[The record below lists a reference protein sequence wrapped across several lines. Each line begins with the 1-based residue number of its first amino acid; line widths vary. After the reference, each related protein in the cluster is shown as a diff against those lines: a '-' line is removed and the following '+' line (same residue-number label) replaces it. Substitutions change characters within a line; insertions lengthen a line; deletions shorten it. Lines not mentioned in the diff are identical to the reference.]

1 MTLTVWLAL
10 AFLLVATLGSLAYAA
25 LRAWRTWR
33 AFRAAS
39 GRLAKELERVAA
51 AGATAEERALA
62 LTDGSSR
69 LSGSVER
76 LQASLA
82 HLAAL
87 KRAADEP
94 LGTVR
99 LARGAVPRK

>member
-10 AFLLVATLGSLAYAA
+10 AFLLAATLGSLTYAG

-33 AFRAAS
+33 TFRAVS
-39 GRLAKELERVAA
+39 GRLAKELDRVAA
-51 AGATAEERALA
+51 AGAAAEERAVA
-62 LTDGSSR
+62 LTDGGSR
-69 LSGSVER
+69 LTDTVAR